1 MTTPPDQTH
10 PTALAA
16 TTLGPSE
23 RPCAR
28 SLEAAH
34 LPDSMS
40 RGEDP
45 LFETMRGAR
54 RKLLPAPAL
63 GNLTPG
69 IARVSTIAAHWAVH
83 EDTAR
88 ALLAERGGTPPEEG
102 VDLYAWEDVWRIEGA
117 GYVPPSRFADY
128 REDMI
133 AVETLGRG
141 SERDRARGLTRRG
154 LVELGPSAL
163 RDRLTGIAAPL
174 VRLGPRITRVRP
186 CDLPAL
192 LELLRKRKVRRRP
205 AAAARTTPDRGG

>member
-10 PTALAA
+10 PAALAA
-16 TTLGPSE
+16 TPLDPSE
-23 RPCAR
+23 RPCAH
-28 SLEAAH
+28 SLEVAD
-34 LPDSMS
+34 LPGRKN
-40 RGEDP
+40 RGGDP

-54 RKLLPAPAL
+54 LKLLPAPAL
-63 GNLTPG
+63 GILTPG

-88 ALLAERGGTPPEEG
+88 TLLAKGGATPPEGG

-128 REDMI
+128 REEMI

-141 SERDRARGLTRRG
+141 SERDRARGLTRYG
-154 LVELGPSAL
+154 LVDLGTSAL
-163 RDRLTGIAAPL
+163 RDRLKGIAAPL
-174 VRLGPRITRVRP
+174 VRLGPRLVRVRP